1 MKLYLIASFSSILQ
15 AERLASSMIEQSRL
29 AATIDQV
36 ESLLEFQGGGDELN
50 VWDQGIG
57 DVCMVVNR
65 LTDEII
71 RKYPQY
77 DIV

>member
-1 MKLYLIASFSSILQ
+1 
-15 AERLASSMIEQSRL
+15 MIEQNRL

-57 DVCMVVNR
+57 DVCMVVNK